1 VTYNGSHTSRTKTE
15 EAEATINAP
24 IDDLFGL
31 LEHNTLMNQRLE
43 LAAKTISVAF

>member
-15 EAEATINAP
+15 EATINAP